1 MLYPT
6 TERQQRFI
14 DVAAALVP
22 ALRERAARHDRE
34 GSFPHEN
41 FADIRRVGLPALV
54 IPQEFGGWGANLLE
68 STLTMETLAQGD
80 GSTAL
85 GFVMHVQAMGG
96 VVDTARQQP
105 PGFKE
110 ADGGWPRPLF
120 VQVCRDVV
128 ERGALINSVATE
140 PKLGSPSRGGM
151 PETTAEPVCE
161 FDVRRPQNF
170 PPAPLSSRG
179 ASNTL
184 PNIKTGSIGPVSP
197 PTGPSDPPG
206 APNAWLINGLKT
218 FASLSPEMDYFIIP
232 AALQDGS
239 GHVARF
245 VIPAGP
251 HFEIIETWDS
261 FGMRATG
268 SHDLK
273 IVNARV
279 TDEQMIG
286 RGAPGRD
293 APWGSTGKTPANA
306 WFICTVGAVYLG
318 VAQAA
323 LDFAADFA
331 LKRVPTALGKP
342 IAELESIQRRLGQ
355 AELLLLQARALLY
368 NTAREWDGAAAG
380 PGTRRDELAPA
391 VIATKFTVTNCAI
404 EAVDHAVRVVGG
416 AAMAR
421 SLPLERYLRDVRPGL
436 FHPPNDDQALLIF
449 GQNALKRIG
458 P

>member
-1 MLYPT
+1 MLYPR
-6 TERQQRFI
+6 TERQQRFV
-14 DVAAALVP
+14 DVASALIP
-22 ALRERAARHDRE
+22 ALRERAAQHDRD
-34 GSFPHEN
+34 GTFPHEN

-85 GFVMHVQAMGG
+85 SFVMHVQVMGG
-96 VVDTARQQP
+96 VAASR
-105 PGFKE
+105 
-110 ADGGWPRPLF
+110 GWPQPLF
-120 VQVCRDVV
+120 TQVCRDAV

-140 PKLGSPSRGGM
+140 PKLGSPSRGGL
-151 PETTAEPVCE
+151 PETTAEPTP
-161 FDVRRPQNF
+161 R
-170 PPAPLSSRG
+170 SSVAG
-179 ASNTL
+179 NVPENSSSET
-184 PNIKTGSIGPVSP
+184 T
-197 PTGPSDPPG
+197 
-206 APNAWLINGLKT
+206 AWLINGLKT
-218 FASLSPEMDYFIIP
+218 YASLSPEMDYFIIP

-261 FGMRATG
+261 FGMRSTG

-286 RGAPGRD
+286 RGAPSPRT
-293 APWGSTGKTPANA
+293 TGKMPVNA
-306 WFICTVGAVYLG
+306 WFICTMGAVYLG

-331 LKRVPTALGKP
+331 LTRVPTALGKP
-342 IAELESIQRRLGQ
+342 IAELESIRRRLGQ

-368 NTAREWDGAAAG
+368 NTARDWDEL
-380 PGTRRDELAPA
+380 TERRDELSAA

-436 FHPPNDDQALLIF
+436 FHPLNDDQALLIF
-449 GQNALKRIG
+449 GQNALKRMQSKMSDHTHDER
-458 P
+458 

>member
-1 MLYPT
+1 MLYPR
-6 TERQQRFI
+6 TERQQRFV
-14 DVAAALVP
+14 DVACSLIP
-22 ALRERAARHDRE
+22 ALRERAAQHDRD
-34 GSFPHEN
+34 GTFPHEN

-54 IPQEFGGWGANLLE
+54 VPQEFGGWGANLLE

-85 GFVMHVQAMGG
+85 SFVMHVQVVGG
-96 VVDTARQQP
+96 AAETD
-105 PGFKE
+105 
-110 ADGGWPRPLF
+110 ADAASEQGRGGGWPQPLF
-120 VQVCRDVV
+120 AQVCRDAV

-140 PKLGSPSRGGM
+140 PNLGSPSRGGL
-151 PETTAEPVCE
+151 PETTAEPV
-161 FDVRRPQNF
+161 RKN
-170 PPAPLSSRG
+170 G
-179 ASNTL
+179 T
-184 PNIKTGSIGPVSP
+184 T
-197 PTGPSDPPG
+197 
-206 APNAWLINGLKT
+206 AWLINGLKT

-279 TDEQMIG
+279 TKEQMIG
-286 RGAPGRD
+286 RGAPSPRT
-293 APWGSTGKTPANA
+293 TGKVPANA

-331 LKRVPTALGKP
+331 LTRVPTALGKP

-368 NTAREWDGAAAG
+368 NTARDWDQL
-380 PGTRRDELAPA
+380 GTRDELAPA
-391 VIATKFTVTNCAI
+391 VIATKFTVTNNAI

-436 FHPPNDDQALLIF
+436 FHPLNDDQALTIF
-449 GQNALKRIG
+449 GKNALKRRTAVISG
-458 P
+458 Q

>member
-1 MLYPT
+1 MLFPR
-6 TERQQRFI
+6 TERQQRFV
-14 DVAAALVP
+14 DAARGLLP
-22 ALRERAARHDRE
+22 ALRERAAQHDRD

-41 FADIRRVGLPALV
+41 FVDIRRVGLPALV
-54 IPQEFGGWGANLLE
+54 VPQAFGGWGANLLE

-85 GFVMHVQAMGG
+85 SFVMHVQVIGG
-96 VVDTARQQP
+96 VTASLEGTAVEPDR
-105 PGFKE
+105 
-110 ADGGWPRPLF
+110 GGWSRTLF
-120 VQVCRDVV
+120 AQVCRDAVD
-128 ERGALINSVATE
+128 RGALINSVATE
-140 PKLGSPSRGGM
+140 PNLGSPSRGGL
-151 PETTAEPVCE
+151 PETTAEPVRE
-161 FDVRRPQNF
+161 NGKD
-170 PPAPLSSRG
+170 
-179 ASNTL
+179 
-184 PNIKTGSIGPVSP
+184 
-197 PTGPSDPPG
+197 
-206 APNAWLINGLKT
+206 AWLINGLKT

>member
-1 MLYPT
+1 MLYPR
-6 TERQQRFI
+6 TERQQRFVDI
-14 DVAAALVP
+14 ASALVP
-22 ALRERAARHDRE
+22 ALQERAARHDRD

-41 FADIRRVGLPALV
+41 FTDIRRVGLPSLV
-54 IPQEFGGWGANLLE
+54 IPEEYGGWGADLLE
-68 STLTMETLAQGD
+68 STLTMERLAQGD

-85 GFVMHVQAMGG
+85 SFVMHVQVMGG
-96 VVDTARQQP
+96 VAEEP
-105 PGFKE
+105 N
-110 ADGGWPRPLF
+110 GWPRPLF
-120 VQVCRDVV
+120 AQVCRDAVAQ
-128 ERGALINSVATE
+128 GALINSVATE

-151 PETTAEPVCE
+151 PETSAEPVTE
-161 FDVRRPQNF
+161 K
-170 PPAPLSSRG
+170 G
-179 ASNTL
+179 A
-184 PNIKTGSIGPVSP
+184 
-197 PTGPSDPPG
+197 
-206 APNAWLINGLKT
+206 AAWLINGLKT

-239 GHVARF
+239 GHIARF

-279 TDEQMIG
+279 TDDQMIA
-286 RGAPGRD
+286 RGAPS
-293 APWGSTGKTPANA
+293 PHTTGKAPANA

-331 LKRVPTALGKP
+331 RKRAPTALGKP
-342 IAELESIQRRLGQ
+342 IAELEGIRRRLGQ

-368 NTAREWDGAAAG
+368 NTARDWDEMSGA
-380 PGTRRDELAPA
+380 RRDELSPA
-391 VIATKFTVTNCAI
+391 VIATKYTVTNNAI

-416 AAMAR
+416 ASMAR

-436 FHPPNDDQALLIF
+436 FHPLNDDQALLIF
-449 GQNALKRIG
+449 GQNALKRVQSAAD
-458 P
+458 

>member
-1 MLYPT
+1 MLYPR
-6 TERQQRFI
+6 TERLQRFI
-14 DVAAALVP
+14 DVARSLIPV
-22 ALRERAARHDRE
+22 LREWAAQHDRD
-34 GSFPHEN
+34 GTFPHEN
-41 FADIRRVGLPALV
+41 FVDIRRVGLPALIV
-54 IPQEFGGWGANLLE
+54 PQEFGGWGANLLE

-85 GFVMHVQAMGG
+85 SFVMHVQVIGG
-96 VVDTARQQP
+96 VA
-105 PGFKE
+105 E
-110 ADGGWPRPLF
+110 AFEDVASEYGGGWPQPLF
-120 VQVCRDVV
+120 AQVCRDAV
-128 ERGALINSVATE
+128 EQGALINSVATE
-140 PKLGSPSRGGM
+140 PNLGSPSRGGL
-151 PETTAEPVCE
+151 PETTAEPVRE
-161 FDVRRPQNF
+161 NGKD
-170 PPAPLSSRG
+170 
-179 ASNTL
+179 
-184 PNIKTGSIGPVSP
+184 
-197 PTGPSDPPG
+197 
-206 APNAWLINGLKT
+206 AWRINGLKT

-286 RGAPGRD
+286 RGAPSPRT
-293 APWGSTGKTPANA
+293 TGKAPANA

-323 LDFAADFA
+323 LDFAADYA
-331 LKRVPTALGKP
+331 AKRVPTALGKP

-368 NTAREWDGAAAG
+368 NTARDWDQFEA
-380 PGTRRDELAPA
+380 RRDELTPA
-391 VIATKFTVTNCAI
+391 VIATKFTVTNNAI

-416 AAMAR
+416 ASMSR

-436 FHPPNDDQALLIF
+436 FHPLNDDQALTIF
-449 GQNALKRIG
+449 GRNALKRISAMAG
-458 P
+458 NR

>member
-1 MLYPT
+1 MLYPR
-6 TERQQRFI
+6 TERQQRFV
-14 DVAAALVP
+14 DVARALIP
-22 ALRERAARHDRE
+22 ALRERAAQHDRD
-34 GSFPHEN
+34 GTFPHEN

-85 GFVMHVQAMGG
+85 SFVMHVQVMGG
-96 VVDTARQQP
+96 AVASR
-105 PGFKE
+105 
-110 ADGGWPRPLF
+110 GWPQPLF
-120 VQVCRDVV
+120 TQVCRDAV

-140 PKLGSPSRGGM
+140 PKLGSPSRGGL
-151 PETTAEPVCE
+151 PETTAEPTP
-161 FDVRRPQNF
+161 R
-170 PPAPLSSRG
+170 SSVAG
-179 ASNTL
+179 NVPENSSSET
-184 PNIKTGSIGPVSP
+184 T
-197 PTGPSDPPG
+197 D
-206 APNAWLINGLKT
+206 WLINGLKT
-218 FASLSPEMDYFIIP
+218 YASLSPEMDYFIIP

-261 FGMRATG
+261 FGMRSTG

-286 RGAPGRD
+286 RGAPSPRT
-293 APWGSTGKTPANA
+293 TGKMPVNA
-306 WFICTVGAVYLG
+306 WFICTMGAVYLG

-331 LKRVPTALGKP
+331 LTRVPTALGKP
-342 IAELESIQRRLGQ
+342 IAELESIRRRLGQ

-368 NTAREWDGAAAG
+368 NTARDWDEL
-380 PGTRRDELAPA
+380 TERRDELSAA

-436 FHPPNDDQALLIF
+436 FHPLNDDQALLIF
-449 GQNALKRIG
+449 GQNALKRMQSMMSDHTHDER
-458 P
+458 

>member
-1 MLYPT
+1 MLYPR

-14 DVAAALVP
+14 DIASSLMP
-22 ALRERAARHDRE
+22 ALRERAARHDRD
-34 GSFPHEN
+34 GTFPHEN
-41 FADIRRVGLPALV
+41 FADIRQVGLPALV

-68 STLTMETLAQGD
+68 STLTMERLAQGD

-85 GFVMHVQAMGG
+85 SFVMHVQVMGG
-96 VVDTARQQP
+96 VADP
-105 PGFKE
+105 PH
-110 ADGGWPRPLF
+110 GGWPQPLF
-120 VQVCRDVV
+120 AQVCRDAV
-128 ERGALINSVATE
+128 EQGALINSVATE

-151 PETTAEPVCE
+151 PETSAEPIRE
-161 FDVRRPQNF
+161 N
-170 PPAPLSSRG
+170 G
-179 ASNTL
+179 AS
-184 PNIKTGSIGPVSP
+184 
-197 PTGPSDPPG
+197 
-206 APNAWLINGLKT
+206 AWRINGLKS

-261 FGMRATG
+261 FGMRSTG

-286 RGAPGRD
+286 RGAPSPRT
-293 APWGSTGKTPANA
+293 TGKAPANA

-342 IAELESIQRRLGQ
+342 IAELEGIRRRLGQ

-368 NTAREWDGAAAG
+368 NTATDWDELDA
-380 PGTRRDELAPA
+380 RRDELAPA
-391 VIATKFTVTNCAI
+391 IIATKFTVTNNAI

-436 FHPPNDDQALLIF
+436 FHPLNDDQALLIF
-449 GQNALKRIG
+449 GQNALKRIQSEFG
-458 P
+458 NTDNS

>member
-1 MLYPT
+1 MLYPR
-6 TERQQRFI
+6 TERLQRFI
-14 DVAAALVP
+14 DVAHSLIPV
-22 ALRERAARHDRE
+22 LRERAAQHDRD
-34 GSFPHEN
+34 GTFPHEN
-41 FADIRRVGLPALV
+41 FVDIRRVGLPALIV
-54 IPQEFGGWGANLLE
+54 PQEFGGWGANLLE
-68 STLTMETLAQGD
+68 ATLTMETLAQGD

-85 GFVMHVQAMGG
+85 SFVMHVQVIGG
-96 VVDTARQQP
+96 VA
-105 PGFKE
+105 E
-110 ADGGWPRPLF
+110 AFEDVASEYGGGGWPQPLF
-120 VQVCRDVV
+120 AQVCRDAV
-128 ERGALINSVATE
+128 EQGALINSVATE
-140 PKLGSPSRGGM
+140 PTLGSPSRGGL
-151 PETTAEPVCE
+151 PETTAEPVRE
-161 FDVRRPQNF
+161 NGKD
-170 PPAPLSSRG
+170 
-179 ASNTL
+179 
-184 PNIKTGSIGPVSP
+184 
-197 PTGPSDPPG
+197 
-206 APNAWLINGLKT
+206 AWRVNGLKT

-286 RGAPGRD
+286 RGAPSPRT
-293 APWGSTGKTPANA
+293 TGKAPANA

-323 LDFAADFA
+323 LDFAADYA
-331 LKRVPTALGKP
+331 AKRVPTALGKP

-368 NTAREWDGAAAG
+368 NTARDWDQFEA
-380 PGTRRDELAPA
+380 RRDELTPA
-391 VIATKFTVTNCAI
+391 VIASKYTVTNNAI

-416 AAMAR
+416 ASMSR
-421 SLPLERYLRDVRPGL
+421 SMPLERYLRDVRPGL
-436 FHPPNDDQALLIF
+436 FHPLNDDQALTIF
-449 GQNALKRIG
+449 GRNALKRISAVAG
-458 P
+458 NQ

>member
-1 MLYPT
+1 MLYPR
-6 TERQQRFI
+6 TERQQRFV
-14 DVAAALVP
+14 DVACSLIP
-22 ALRERAARHDRE
+22 ALRERAAQHDRD
-34 GSFPHEN
+34 GTFPHEN

-54 IPQEFGGWGANLLE
+54 VPQEFGGWGANLLE

-85 GFVMHVQAMGG
+85 SFVMHVQVLGG
-96 VVDTARQQP
+96 TADTVA
-105 PGFKE
+105 GAA
-110 ADGGWPRPLF
+110 ADQERGGWPQPLF
-120 VQVCRDVV
+120 AQVCRDAV
-128 ERGALINSVATE
+128 EQGALINSVATE
-140 PKLGSPSRGGM
+140 PNLGSPSRGGL
-151 PETTAEPVCE
+151 PETTAEPVRE
-161 FDVRRPQNF
+161 N
-170 PPAPLSSRG
+170 G
-179 ASNTL
+179 T
-184 PNIKTGSIGPVSP
+184 T
-197 PTGPSDPPG
+197 
-206 APNAWLINGLKT
+206 AWLINGLKT

-251 HFEIIETWDS
+251 HFEIIETWDA

-279 TDEQMIG
+279 TEEQMIG
-286 RGAPGRD
+286 RGAPSPRT
-293 APWGSTGKTPANA
+293 TGKAPANA

-331 LKRVPTALGKP
+331 LTRVPTALGKP

-355 AELLLLQARALLY
+355 AELLLLQAKTLLY
-368 NTAREWDGAAAG
+368 STARDWDQLDSQ
-380 PGTRRDELAPA
+380 RDELAPA
-391 VIATKFTVTNCAI
+391 VIATKFTVTNNAI

-416 AAMAR
+416 AAMSR
-421 SLPLERYLRDVRPGL
+421 SMPLERYLRDVRPGL
-436 FHPPNDDQALLIF
+436 FHPLNDDQALTIF
-449 GQNALKRIG
+449 GKNALKRRTAVISG
-458 P
+458 Q

>member
-1 MLYPT
+1 MRLLFYAGLEAGRGDGGRMLYPR
-6 TERQQRFI
+6 TERQQRFVDI
-14 DVAAALVP
+14 ASALVP
-22 ALRERAARHDRE
+22 VLQERAAQHDRD

-41 FADIRRVGLPALV
+41 FADIRRVGLPSLV
-54 IPQEFGGWGANLLE
+54 IPEEFGGWGANLLE
-68 STLTMETLAQGD
+68 STLTMEELAQGD

-85 GFVMHVQAMGG
+85 SFVMHVQVMGG
-96 VVDTARQQP
+96 VAEEPD
-105 PGFKE
+105 
-110 ADGGWPRPLF
+110 GWPQPLF
-120 VQVCRDVV
+120 AQVCRDAVA
-128 ERGALINSVATE
+128 RGALINSVATE

-151 PETTAEPVCE
+151 PETTAEPVRE
-161 FDVRRPQNF
+161 N
-170 PPAPLSSRG
+170 G
-179 ASNTL
+179 A
-184 PNIKTGSIGPVSP
+184 
-197 PTGPSDPPG
+197 
-206 APNAWLINGLKT
+206 AAWLINGLKT

-239 GHVARF
+239 GHIARF

-279 TDEQMIG
+279 TDEEMIA
-286 RGAPGRD
+286 RGAPSPRT
-293 APWGSTGKTPANA
+293 TGKAPANA

-331 LKRVPTALGKP
+331 RKRAPTALGKP
-342 IAELESIQRRLGQ
+342 IAELEGIQRRLGQ

-368 NTAREWDGAAAG
+368 NTARDWDEVS
-380 PGTRRDELAPA
+380 GTRRDELAPA
-391 VIATKFTVTNCAI
+391 VIATKYTVTNNAI

-416 AAMAR
+416 ASMAR

-436 FHPPNDDQALLIF
+436 FHPLNDDQALLIF
-449 GQNALKRIG
+449 GQNALKRLQSG
-458 P
+458 AD